1 MKDESLDRTGQP
13 GELPGGCR
21 DVFQQEGVA
30 PLASENLQQLLGWI
44 EKGRDGEPVTVV
56 SPVCP
61 DYSVESSDDR
71 QRRYTF
77 DKLNSGI
84 GPMAALL
91 YRSLPKLH
99 ALFSGCL
106 RLPNFEH
113 FVCVC
118 DFDGFYENN
127 LRRLGVT
134 EAQFRAKV
142 LESCEALRGQ
152 APGGITASLLSEHC
166 GGKVGWL
173 RELGGTRK
181 RLSQIEDGDEWES
194 ATIRDIA
201 RERRALY
208 QRWLGEDKSESLIE
222 VLVTAQGIE
231 YATAGRVI
239 KSRFQNPLILTAGNA
254 KWERFFR
261 AFAALPVLCLS
272 DPHL

>member
-1 MKDESLDRTGQP
+1 MEDESLGHAGQP
-13 GELPGGCR
+13 RELPSACR
-21 DVFQQEGVA
+21 EVFQQEGVA
-30 PLASENLQQLLGWI
+30 PLASENLQQLLRWI
-44 EKGRDGEPVTVV
+44 EKGRGGESVAVV

-61 DYSVESSDDR
+61 DYSVECADDR
-71 QRRYTF
+71 QQRYTF
-77 DKLNSGI
+77 DRLNSGI

-99 ALFSGCL
+99 AVFSGGLGL
-106 RLPNFEH
+106 RNFKH

-118 DFDGFYENN
+118 DFDGFYANN

-142 LESCEALRGQ
+142 LESCESVRRQ
-152 APGGITASLLSEHC
+152 APGEITASLLSEHC

-173 RELGGTRK
+173 RELGVTRN
-181 RLSQIEDGDEWES
+181 RLSQIEGGSEWES

-208 QRWLGEDKSESLIE
+208 QRWLGEDESESLIE

-231 YATAGRVI
+231 YATAGKVI
-239 KSRFQNPLILTAGNA
+239 TSRFQNPLILTAGNA

-261 AFAALPVLCLS
+261 AFAAVPVLCLS